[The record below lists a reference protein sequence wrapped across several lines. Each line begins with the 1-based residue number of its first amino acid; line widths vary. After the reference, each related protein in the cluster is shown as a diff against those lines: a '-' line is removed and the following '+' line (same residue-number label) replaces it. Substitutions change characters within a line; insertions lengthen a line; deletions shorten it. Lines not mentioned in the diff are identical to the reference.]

1 MRSIYIS
8 LVRPS
13 LDYCSQIWGPAKGP
27 LMDKLEKT
35 LKDFTKLCPDIRY
48 LSYEDRLRSM
58 NIQSVQR
65 RFDRYRVIYMKKVQ
79 LGLVPNPGVL
89 VESNI
94 SARCGFKFNIPHKNS
109 KSGWTSAL
117 RKTAFQYRAPRQFNS
132 IPLELRNMTSSMDVF
147 KQKLDVF
154 LRMIPDT
161 PRIGSQLK
169 SFISNDLDAQ
179 IQSWDWKIR
188 NGPF

>member
-1 MRSIYIS
+1 
-8 LVRPS
+8 
-13 LDYCSQIWGPAKGP
+13 
-27 LMDKLEKT
+27 MDKLEKT

-89 VESNI
+89 VESNV
-94 SARCGFKFNIPHKNS
+94 SARCGFKFNIPNKNS

-117 RKTAFQYRAPRQFNS
+117 RKTTFQYRAPRQFNS

-147 KQKLDVF
+147 KQRLDEF
-154 LRMIPDT
+154 L
-161 PRIGSQLK
+161 
-169 SFISNDLDAQ
+169 
-179 IQSWDWKIR
+179 
-188 NGPF
+188 